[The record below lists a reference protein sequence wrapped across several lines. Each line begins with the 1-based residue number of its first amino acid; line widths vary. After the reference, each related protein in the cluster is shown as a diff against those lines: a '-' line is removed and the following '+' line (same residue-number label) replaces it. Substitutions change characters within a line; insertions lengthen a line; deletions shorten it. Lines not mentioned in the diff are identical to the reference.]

1 MFNSFNSSIFVVTVM
16 VTLILIFIVIAISMA
31 QKKLHKELKE
41 TAKITATVVQCKP
54 VEDLY
59 EQPTKMYEIAYQ
71 YVWKDKDKTC
81 YPVYPSPEK
90 VAISSTVELPVN
102 KRGDV
107 ILESDIEHFAM
118 LKRLFMFF
126 SVTIF
131 AIGTIMAF
139 FAQ

>member
-16 VTLILIFIVIAISMA
+16 ATLIFIFIVIAISMA
-31 QKKLHKELKE
+31 QRKLSKELKE
-41 TAKITATVVQCKP
+41 TTKITATVVQCKP
-54 VEDLY
+54 VDDLY
-59 EQPTKMYEIAYQ
+59 EQPTKMYEVAYQ

-90 VAISSTVELPVN
+90 VAVGSTVELPIN

-118 LKRLFMFF
+118 LKRLFMIF
-126 SVTIF
+126 SATVF

-139 FAQ
+139 LA